1 MTDANLTRGIISASQ
16 GKSAGLSYMNL
27 SRLVKSGE
35 LERVARGVYETAD
48 APDDLLYIEQLRRPK
63 IVYSHGTALY
73 LHDLTDRD
81 PIKFSVSVPAGY
93 NTKTLLNEGFK
104 VFSVK
109 PELYGSDI
117 IRFPTKYGHLVNA
130 YSLERTV
137 CDAVRSRNRI
147 DPEIVTTAVKRYAA
161 RRDKNIPQLMR
172 TAEQFG
178 VSKLIRTYLEV
189 LL

>member
-1 MTDANLTRGIISASQ
+1 MPNNESRSGIISAKQ
-16 GKSAGLSYMNL
+16 AKQAGLSYMDL

-35 LERVARGVYETAD
+35 LERVARGVYESAD
-48 APDDLLYIEQLRRPK
+48 EPDDLLYIEQLRRPK

-81 PIKFSVSVPAGY
+81 PIALSVSVPAGY
-93 NTKTLLNEGFK
+93 NTNALLKEGFK

-109 PELYGSDI
+109 AEMYERDI
-117 IRFPTKYGHLVNA
+117 IELPTKYGHSVKI

-137 CDAVRSRNRI
+137 VDILRSRNRI

-161 RRDKNIPQLMR
+161 RKDKNIPLVCR
-172 TAEQFG
+172 TAGQFG
-178 VSKLIRTYLEV
+178 VIKLIKTYLEV

>member
-1 MTDANLTRGIISASQ
+1 M
-16 GKSAGLSYMNL
+16 
-27 SRLVKSGE
+27 
-35 LERVARGVYETAD
+35 YETAD

-63 IVYSHGTALY
+63 IVYSHSTALY

-93 NTKTLLNEGFK
+93 NTKALLNEGFK

-117 IRFPTKYGHLVNA
+117 IRFPTKYGHLVNT

-137 CDAVRSRNRI
+137 CDAVR
-147 DPEIVTTAVKRYAA
+147 
-161 RRDKNIPQLMR
+161 
-172 TAEQFG
+172 
-178 VSKLIRTYLEV
+178 
-189 LL
+189 

>member
-1 MTDANLTRGIISASQ
+1 MD
-16 GKSAGLSYMNL
+16 L

-48 APDDLLYIEQLRRPK
+48 ASDDLLYIEQLRRPK
-63 IVYSHGTALY
+63 IVYSHGTALF

-81 PIKFSVSVPAGY
+81 PIKLSVSVPAGY
-93 NTKTLLNEGFK
+93 NTKALLNEGFK

-109 PELYGSDI
+109 HELYDSDVVEVS
-117 IRFPTKYGHLVNA
+117 TKYGHLVNA
-130 YSLERTV
+130 YTAERTV
-137 CDAVRSRNRI
+137 VDVVRSRSRI

-161 RRDKNIPQLMR
+161 RSEKNIPQLMR

-178 VSKLIRTYLEV
+178 VTKLIRTYLEV

>member
-1 MTDANLTRGIISASQ
+1 
-16 GKSAGLSYMNL
+16 
-27 SRLVKSGE
+27 
-35 LERVARGVYETAD
+35 
-48 APDDLLYIEQLRRPK
+48 
-63 IVYSHGTALY
+63 
-73 LHDLTDRD
+73 
-81 PIKFSVSVPAGY
+81 
-93 NTKTLLNEGFK
+93 

-117 IRFPTKYGHLVNA
+117 IRFPTKYGHLVNT

-147 DPEIVTTAVKRYAA
+147 DPGIVTTAVKRYAA

-172 TAEQFG
+172 TAEQCG